1 MKELINITE
10 QKGVQL
16 VDARELHRKL
26 QTGRDFSNWIKGRI
40 REYGFIE
47 NEDYFTEN
55 QWFAKFG
62 ESKVSENKRFTNAGG
77 DRRSKDYFITT
88 NMAKELAM
96 VERNEQG
103 RKIRRYFIE
112 MEKIALQ
119 TIIKM
124 PKSLNVY
131 GMEALP
137 YVEWLLLHNYSVTSG
152 QYHARIRKHPQHFYK
167 ASTGKWYINKAF
179 AEQLLEICS
188 SCEKLKEVKGLP
200 QVHQMTIFEVIAEV
214 KAEQEKLNQPKQ

>member
-1 MKELINITE
+1 MNELVKITE
-10 QKGVQL
+10 QKGIQL
-16 VDARELHRKL
+16 VDARELHKKL

-40 REYGFIE
+40 QEYGFIR
-47 NEDYFTEN
+47 NEDYFIEDN
-55 QWFAKFG
+55 QHNYTDNQILRQNG
-62 ESKVSENKRFTNAGG
+62 RKVEKGRPTINYHLSL
-77 DRRSKDYFITT
+77 

-112 MEKIALQ
+112 MEKIAMQ

-124 PKSLNVY
+124 PKSLNIY

-179 AEQLLEICS
+179 AEQLLEIRS

>member
-1 MKELINITE
+1 MNELIKITE
-10 QKGVQL
+10 QKGIQL

-26 QTGRDFSNWIKGRI
+26 KVQTKFTNWFPR
-40 REYGFIE
+40 RVEEYKFDEGK
-47 NEDYFTEN
+47 DYFTEN
-55 QWFAKFG
+55 QLLPKNG
-62 ESKVSENKRFTNAGG
+62 QKVFHRPRTE
-77 DRRSKDYFITT
+77 YFLTID
-88 NMAKELAM
+88 MAKEIAM
-96 VERNEQG
+96 VERTEVG
-103 RKIRRYFIE
+103 KMIRNYFIE

-179 AEQLLEICS
+179 AEQLLTIRQGMQA
-188 SCEKLKEVKGLP
+188 LKEVKGLP
-200 QVHQMTIFEVIAEV
+200 QVHQVTLFEVLAEV
-214 KAEQEKLNQPKQ
+214 EGQVAPAGK

>member
-1 MKELINITE
+1 MNELIKITE
-10 QKGVQL
+10 QKGIQL

-26 QTGRDFSNWIKGRI
+26 KVQTKFTNWFPR
-40 REYGFIE
+40 RVEEYKFDEGK
-47 NEDYFTEN
+47 DYFTEN
-55 QWFAKFG
+55 QLLPKNG
-62 ESKVSENKRFTNAGG
+62 QKVFHRPRTE
-77 DRRSKDYFITT
+77 YFLTID
-88 NMAKELAM
+88 MAKEIAM
-96 VERNEQG
+96 VERTEVG
-103 RKIRRYFIE
+103 KMIRNYFIE

-167 ASTGKWYINKAF
+167 SSTGKWYVNKAF
-179 AEQLLEICS
+179 AEQLLTIRQGMQA
-188 SCEKLKEVKGLP
+188 LKEVKGLP
-200 QVHQMTIFEVIAEV
+200 QVHQVTLFEVLAEV

>member
-1 MKELINITE
+1 MNELVKITE
-10 QKGVQL
+10 QKGIQL
-16 VDARELHRKL
+16 VDARELHKKL

-40 REYGFIE
+40 QEYGFIR
-47 NEDYFTEN
+47 NEDYFIEDN
-55 QWFAKFG
+55 QHNYTDNQILRQNG
-62 ESKVSENKRFTNAGG
+62 RKVEKGRPTINYHLSL
-77 DRRSKDYFITT
+77 

-179 AEQLLEICS
+179 AEQLLEIRS

>member
-1 MKELINITE
+1 MNELIKITE
-10 QKGVQL
+10 QKGIQL

-26 QTGRDFSNWIKGRI
+26 KVQTKFTNWFPR
-40 REYGFIE
+40 RVEEYKFDEGK
-47 NEDYFTEN
+47 DYFTEN
-55 QWFAKFG
+55 QLLPKNG
-62 ESKVSENKRFTNAGG
+62 QKVFHRPRTE
-77 DRRSKDYFITT
+77 YFLTID
-88 NMAKELAM
+88 MAKEIAM
-96 VERNEQG
+96 VERTEVG
-103 RKIRRYFIE
+103 KMIRNYFIE

-179 AEQLLEICS
+179 AEQLLEIRS

-200 QVHQMTIFEVIAEV
+200 QVHQVTLFEVLAEV
-214 KAEQEKLNQPKQ
+214 EGQVAPAGK

>member
-1 MKELINITE
+1 MNELINITE
-10 QKGVQL
+10 QKGIQL
-16 VDARELHRKL
+16 VDARELHGKL
-26 QTGRDFSNWIKGRI
+26 QTGRKFTTWIQGRI
-40 REYGFIE
+40 MEYGFTL
-47 NEDYFTEN
+47 NEDYFIEN
-55 QWFAKFG
+55 QTFSQDG
-62 ESKVSENKRFTNAGG
+62 EVKTTTHGG
-77 DRRSKDYFITT
+77 FRHRKDYFITT

-112 MEKIALQ
+112 MEKIAMQ

-124 PKSLNVY
+124 PKSLNIY

-152 QYHARIRKHPQHFYK
+152 QYHARIRNNPQHFYK

-179 AEQLLEICS
+179 AEQLLEIRS
-188 SCEKLKEVKGLP
+188 SCEKLKEVNGLP
-200 QVHQMTIFEVIAEV
+200 QVHQVTLFEVIAEV

>member
-1 MKELINITE
+1 MNELIKITE
-10 QKGVQL
+10 QKGIQL

-26 QTGRDFSNWIKGRI
+26 KVQTKFTNWFPR
-40 REYGFIE
+40 RVEEYKFDEGK
-47 NEDYFTEN
+47 DYFTEN
-55 QWFAKFG
+55 QLLPKNG
-62 ESKVSENKRFTNAGG
+62 QKVFHRPRTE
-77 DRRSKDYFITT
+77 YFLTID
-88 NMAKELAM
+88 MAKEIAM
-96 VERNEQG
+96 VERTEVG
-103 RKIRRYFIE
+103 KMIRNYFIE

-167 ASTGKWYINKAF
+167 SSTGKWYVNKAF
-179 AEQLLEICS
+179 AEQLLTIRQGMQA
-188 SCEKLKEVKGLP
+188 LKEVKGLP
-200 QVHQMTIFEVIAEV
+200 QVHQVTLFEVLAEV
-214 KAEQEKLNQPKQ
+214 SGEPPRANN

>member
-1 MKELINITE
+1 MNELIKITE
-10 QKGVQL
+10 QKGIQL

-26 QTGRDFSNWIKGRI
+26 KVQTKFTNWFPR
-40 REYGFIE
+40 RVEEYKLDEGK
-47 NEDYFTEN
+47 DYFTEN
-55 QWFAKFG
+55 QLLPKNG
-62 ESKVSENKRFTNAGG
+62 QKVFHRPRTE
-77 DRRSKDYFITT
+77 YFLTID
-88 NMAKELAM
+88 MAKEIAM
-96 VERNEQG
+96 VERTEVG
-103 RKIRRYFIE
+103 KMIRNYFIE

-179 AEQLLEICS
+179 AEQLLTIRQGMQA
-188 SCEKLKEVKGLP
+188 LKEVKGLP
-200 QVHQMTIFEVIAEV
+200 QVHQVTLFEVIAEV
-214 KAEQEKLNQPKQ
+214 EGQIAPAGK

>member
-1 MKELINITE
+1 MNELIKITE
-10 QKGVQL
+10 QKGIQL

-26 QTGRDFSNWIKGRI
+26 KVQTKFTNWFPR
-40 REYGFIE
+40 RVEEYKFDEGK
-47 NEDYFTEN
+47 DYFTEN
-55 QWFAKFG
+55 QLLPKNG
-62 ESKVSENKRFTNAGG
+62 QKVFHRPRTE
-77 DRRSKDYFITT
+77 YFLTID
-88 NMAKELAM
+88 MAKEIAM
-96 VERNEQG
+96 VERTEVG
-103 RKIRRYFIE
+103 KMIRNYFIE

-167 ASTGKWYINKAF
+167 SSTGKWYVNKAF
-179 AEQLLEICS
+179 AEQLLTIRQGMQA
-188 SCEKLKEVKGLP
+188 LKEVKGLP
-200 QVHQMTIFEVIAEV
+200 QVHQVTLFEVIAEV
-214 KAEQEKLNQPKQ
+214 EAEQRKLNQPKQ

>member
-1 MKELINITE
+1 MNELIKITE
-10 QKGVQL
+10 QKGIQL

-26 QTGRDFSNWIKGRI
+26 KVQTKFTNWFPR
-40 REYGFIE
+40 RVEEYKFDEGK
-47 NEDYFTEN
+47 DYFTEN
-55 QWFAKFG
+55 QLLPKNG
-62 ESKVSENKRFTNAGG
+62 QKVFHRPRTE
-77 DRRSKDYFITT
+77 YFLTID
-88 NMAKELAM
+88 MAKEIAM
-96 VERNEQG
+96 VERTEVG
-103 RKIRRYFIE
+103 KMIRNYFIE

-179 AEQLLEICS
+179 AEQLLTIRQGMQA
-188 SCEKLKEVKGLP
+188 LKEVKGLP
-200 QVHQMTIFEVIAEV
+200 QVHQVTLFEVLAEV
-214 KAEQEKLNQPKQ
+214 KAEQEKSKTIAK

>member
-1 MKELINITE
+1 MNELIKITE
-10 QKGVQL
+10 QKGIQL

-26 QTGRDFSNWIKGRI
+26 KVQTKFTNWFPR
-40 REYGFIE
+40 RVEEYKFDEGK
-47 NEDYFTEN
+47 DYFTEN
-55 QWFAKFG
+55 QLLPKNG
-62 ESKVSENKRFTNAGG
+62 QKVFHRPRTE
-77 DRRSKDYFITT
+77 YFLTID
-88 NMAKELAM
+88 MAKEIAM
-96 VERNEQG
+96 VERTEVG
-103 RKIRRYFIE
+103 KMIRNYFIE
-112 MEKIALQ
+112 MAKIALQ

-179 AEQLLEICS
+179 AEQLLTIRQGMQA
-188 SCEKLKEVKGLP
+188 LKEVKGLP
-200 QVHQMTIFEVIAEV
+200 QVHQMTIFEAIEEV
-214 KAEQEKLNQPKQ
+214 EQEKLKTIAK